1 MVPKSGYRF
10 SEKTMRKRI
19 KEKSMRDD
27 LEAALRRMAADPH
40 AEDAAAKRLVQ
51 KLDAMPLPPQKR
63 PLPGGPAALTDWN
76 YAPAWPRVGMLAAA
90 AVLGITIGLSN
101 LGARI
106 AADLDLVRVAAAEDA
121 GNVFDIDL

>member
-1 MVPKSGYRF
+1 MS
-10 SEKTMRKRI
+10 
-19 KEKSMRDD
+19 D
-27 LEAALRRMAADPH
+27 LETALRRMAADPH
-40 AEDAAAKRLVQ
+40 AEDAAADRLLR

-63 PLPGGPAALTDWN
+63 PLIWWPAALTDWN
-76 YAPAWPRVGMLAAA
+76 FAPAWPRVAMLAAA

-121 GNVFDIDL
+121 GNVFDIDLGLRP